1 MVLSTALASGAVA
14 TTPADKSLE
23 RFLQTGVPLCMKA
36 PAVQCIDKGFA
47 FVDTDHDGKLSLAEV
62 EAVQV
67 QVDRWTQANAGR
79 IAEGD
84 RQRLILGLLVL
95 RTVGAKQ
102 LFTGYDANHDGALTQ
117 QELTADIRLDKR
129 TLPEIL
135 SDPSS
140 VDWNSLAARAGDAA
154 PLLKGLFEL

>member
-1 MVLSTALASGAVA
+1 
-14 TTPADKSLE
+14 
-23 RFLQTGVPLCMKA
+23 VPLCVKA
-36 PAVQCIDKGFA
+36 PAIQCIDKGFA

-62 EAVQV
+62 EAAQR
-67 QVDRWTQANAGR
+67 QVDRWVQANAGR
-79 IAEGD
+79 IPEAD
-84 RQRLILGLLVL
+84 RQRLIVGLLVF

-102 LFTGYDANHDGALTQ
+102 LFTSYDANHDDALTQ
-117 QELTADIRLDKR
+117 QELTADLRLDKR

-154 PLLKGLFEL
+154 PLLKRLFEL